1 MKNKEILEIK
11 ELLFKA
17 NEIKDI
23 VIVTHRNPDGDAYG
37 SSLAL
42 YHFLKQFNHKVT
54 VISPNDCPNFLK
66 WMPSQ
71 KDILLFEPNVE
82 KATKRLGQA
91 EIVFTLDF
99 NAFHRTGDKM
109 QKALEQINPLFI
121 MIDHHQAP
129 DSYAKYT
136 FSNVKKSSTSE
147 MIFDFIEALDKKKY
161 INKEIASCI
170 YTGIMTDT
178 GSFRFPSTSS
188 RTHRI
193 AADLLDAGADNAKI
207 YNRVMDVNSYSRMQ
221 LLGRALEN
229 MKVLP
234 ELKTAYITLSQKEL
248 NTYKFEKG
256 DTEGF
261 VNYAL
266 SLKDIIF
273 AVIFIE
279 DTQQKIIK
287 MSFRSKGDF
296 SVNEFARK
304 YFNGGGH
311 TNAAGG
317 RSEVSLDKTV
327 KHFLSIVPKYKK
339 ELQESYEA

>member
-1 MKNKEILEIK
+1 MKNKEILELK
-11 ELLFKA
+11 ELLF
-17 NEIKDI
+17 NESQPKDI
-23 VIVTHRNPDGDAYG
+23 VVVTHRNPDGDAYG

-42 YHFLKQFNHKVT
+42 YHFLKQFKHKVT

-71 KDILLFEPNVE
+71 EEILLFEPNIE
-82 KATKRLGQA
+82 KVTKRLAQA

-99 NAFHRTGDKM
+99 NAFHRTGEKM
-109 QKALEQINPLFI
+109 QKALESIKPLFI

-136 FSNVKKSSTSE
+136 FSDVKKSSTSE
-147 MIFDFIEALDKKKY
+147 MIFDFIEALDKKTS
-161 INKEIASCI
+161 INKNIASCI

-178 GSFRFPSTSS
+178 GSFRFPSTTS

-193 AADLLDAGADNAKI
+193 TADLLEAGADNAKI
-207 YNRVMDVNSYSRMQ
+207 YNSVMDVNSYSRMQ

-229 MKVLP
+229 MNVLP

-248 NTYKFEKG
+248 NQYHFEKG

-279 DTQQKIIK
+279 DAQQRIIK

-317 RSEVSLDKTV
+317 RSEVSLNETV

-339 ELQESYEA
+339 ELKESYEA